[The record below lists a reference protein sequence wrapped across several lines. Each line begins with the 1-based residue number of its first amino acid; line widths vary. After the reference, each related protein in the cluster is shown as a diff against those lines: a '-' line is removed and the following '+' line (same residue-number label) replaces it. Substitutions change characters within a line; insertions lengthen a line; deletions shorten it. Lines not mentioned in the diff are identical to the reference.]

1 MTLAGA
7 AARAR
12 RGAVEVVAGIRIRAE
27 TRALA
32 TSDDNLARLESRLLC
47 AHSPCRGQR
56 SGVNR
61 RLVGTQN
68 TGALAKRQIR
78 GVKDGCRH
86 FL

>member
-1 MTLAGA
+1 MTLASA

-12 RGAVEVVAGIRIRAE
+12 RGTVKVVAGIRIRAE
-27 TRALA
+27 TRTLA
-32 TSDDNLARLESRLLC
+32 ASGDNLARLECRLLR
-47 AHSPCRGQR
+47 AHSPCRGQC
-56 SGVNR
+56 SGINR

-78 GVKDGCRH
+78 GVKDSCRH